1 MGAKH
6 LDQSLIFGSILVK
19 ASELVSARAESTTR
33 GRHESFNCAAA
44 FSRGI
49 DQLFF
54 QRADNPVFSR
64 EDFAKVSGVRSGGLD
79 NASGR
84 GVDNGCDAAGLG
96 VEEIALTHAELLG
109 WPVRKCVP

>member
-1 MGAKH
+1 
-6 LDQSLIFGSILVK
+6 
-19 ASELVSARAESTTR
+19 
-33 GRHESFNCAAA
+33 
-44 FSRGI
+44 
-49 DQLFF
+49 
-54 QRADNPVFSR
+54 
-64 EDFAKVSGVRSGGLD
+64 VSGVRSGGLD